1 MGSLKLKPKLSDI
14 LKVTNSVAARWFVPL
29 VILTVIGL
37 VVNCFPVMA
46 QTAAEKFPSLNF
58 QMSSGGGKPSDA
70 SNFIQIIMLL
80 TIITLAPSLLVMVTS
95 FPRIIIVLSLLRN
108 ALGTQQSPPNS
119 VLIGLAMFLTMFI
132 MAPTFKTAYEKAWVP
147 YTTDKMNYEGFLT
160 EVQKP
165 FRAFMLKQVYK
176 KDLQLFVNMA
186 QFEKKPKTVE
196 DVPTYVVIPA
206 YMTSELYTAFRLGF
220 FVFLPFL
227 VIDLVVSSILMSMG
241 MLMLPP
247 VLISLP
253 FKLLLFVLVDG
264 FNLLFGSIV
273 QSFRKGPV

>member
-1 MGSLKLKPKLSDI
+1 MGSVRKNYQLKNWLAVVEQVCARAFWPLLLI
-14 LKVTNSVAARWFVPL
+14 TLVGLAAWCLPAF
-29 VILTVIGL
+29 
-37 VVNCFPVMA
+37 A
-46 QTAAEKFPSLNF
+46 QTVDQKFPTLNINL
-58 QMSSGGGKPSDA
+58 STGGGKPTDA
-70 SNFIQIIMLL
+70 ANFIQIVLLL
-80 TIITLAPSLLVMVTS
+80 TILTLAPSLLVMVTS
-95 FPRIIIVLSLLRN
+95 FPRIIIILSLLRN

-119 VLIGLAMFLTMFI
+119 VLIGLALFLTLFI
-132 MAPTFKTAYEKAWVP
+132 MAPTFKTAYETAWVP
-147 YTTDKMNYEGFLT
+147 YTNDRMNYEEFLT
-160 EVQKP
+160 TVQKP

-186 QFEKKPKTVE
+186 QLEKKPKTVE
-196 DVPTYVVIPA
+196 EVPTYVIIPA
-206 YMTSELYTAFRLGF
+206 YMTSELYTAFRIGF

-253 FKLLLFVLVDG
+253 FKLLLFVLIDG

-273 QSFRKGPV
+273 QSFRQGPV

>member
-1 MGSLKLKPKLSDI
+1 MGSVNDKPQRKDWLTTI
-14 LKVTNSVAARWFVPL
+14 EQVCARWFLPLL
-29 VILTVIGL
+29 VITFVG
-37 VVNCFPVMA
+37 VVAMCLPALA
-46 QTAAEKFPSLNF
+46 QTTAQSFPNLNF
-58 QMSSGGGKPSDA
+58 NMSTGGGKPSDA
-70 SNFIQIIMLL
+70 ANFIQIVLLL
-80 TIITLAPSLLVMVTS
+80 TILTMAPSLLVMVTS
-95 FPRIIIVLSLLRN
+95 FPRIIIILSLLRN

-119 VLIGLAMFLTMFI
+119 VLIGLALFLTMFI
-132 MAPTFKTAYEKAWVP
+132 MAPTFKTAYETAWVP
-147 YTTDKMNYEGFLT
+147 YTTDKINYEEFMVK
-160 EVQKP
+160 VQKP
-165 FRAFMLKQVYK
+165 FRGFMLKQVYK

-186 QFEKKPKTVE
+186 QLEKKPKTVE

-206 YMTSELYTAFRLGF
+206 YMTSELYTAFRIGF

-253 FKLLLFVLVDG
+253 FKLLLFVLIDG